1 MKIFKRNDSITRNQL
16 EAYIGSN
23 AYSPFYSKTL
33 DRFINNPSSVNWNWP
48 CFFLNMYWLM
58 FRKSI
63 IPALAIFIA
72 NLALILIIPVPFS
85 GVLSTALLIFLG
97 FFGTNIYLLNAEKEI
112 SKIIANNPSKSE
124 DEILDLISKAG
135 GSDIRYAIIFYLL
148 QFCLYEFMLK

>member
-33 DRFINNPSSVNWNWP
+33 DRFIANPSSLNWNWP

-72 NLALILIIPVPFS
+72 NLALILIIPIPFS
-85 GVLSTALLIFLG
+85 GILSTALLLFLG
-97 FFGTNIYLLNAEKEI
+97 FFGTNIYLLNAEREI
-112 SKIIANNPSKSE
+112 SKWRDDRQYQSRCI
-124 DEILDLISKAG
+124 D
-135 GSDIRYAIIFYLL
+135 
-148 QFCLYEFMLK
+148 

>member
-33 DRFINNPSSVNWNWP
+33 DRFIDNPSSLNWNWP

-72 NLALILIIPVPFS
+72 NLALILIIPIPFS
-85 GVLSTALLIFLG
+85 GILSTCLLYTSL
-97 FFGTNIYLLNAEKEI
+97 YLMVLVR
-112 SKIIANNPSKSE
+112 
-124 DEILDLISKAG
+124 ILQLTVSTVIK
-135 GSDIRYAIIFYLL
+135 FV
-148 QFCLYEFMLK
+148 

>member
-33 DRFINNPSSVNWNWP
+33 DRFIDNPSSLNWNWP

-72 NLALILIIPVPFS
+72 NLALILIIPIPFS
-85 GVLSTALLIFLG
+85 GILSTALLLFLG
-97 FFGTNIYLLNAEKEI
+97 LFLARIYIYLMQKEK
-112 SKIIANNPSKSE
+112 SLKLRLIIHQNQSMK
-124 DEILDLISKAG
+124 
-135 GSDIRYAIIFYLL
+135 Y
-148 QFCLYEFMLK
+148 